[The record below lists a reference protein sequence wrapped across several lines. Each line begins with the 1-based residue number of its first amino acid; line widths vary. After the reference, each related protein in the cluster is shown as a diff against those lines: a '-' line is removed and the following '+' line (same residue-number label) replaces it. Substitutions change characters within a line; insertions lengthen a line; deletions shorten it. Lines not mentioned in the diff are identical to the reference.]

1 MEIKLIINGV
11 ESNLADIDETEM
23 FIEGIEFFETDLADT
38 EIVNFRVEFKD
49 PLTAMEDY
57 TEKFAISASNFCEMF
72 DNWID
77 SEEETQKKIDAFLE
91 LIEEEFTWSYKVN
104 KVVVLGNG
112 SLSDWDITNL
122 FTRFQ

>member
-11 ESNLADIDETEM
+11 ESNLTDIDETEL

-57 TEKFAISASNFCEMF
+57 AEEFAISASNFCEMF